1 MSRFIIF
8 IIASLIL
15 VATVSAEEHG
25 LWVVRRT
32 ITNQDDLAL
41 LRKLQQRFGIT
52 DVYLQVRALG
62 SENLTPGAEK
72 QTSPLSFREI
82 VNFCH
87 LNDMSVHAWIN
98 AFYVWSKEELPAA
111 NHPLLYD
118 QTHVI
123 QGQDGHLP
131 TLKALR
137 EAGVEGFY
145 LDPDAVHNIEQ
156 IKSVIRY
163 LLNEQQVDGIH
174 FDYFRYP
181 PSPYHFSAH
190 LRAEFL
196 RNNYVDPVQM
206 WRKQSLFASYWGVS
220 RLIYLQSAYEKFIRQ
235 RLSARLSALTAFTKA
250 LNENCEVSVAV
261 KPDAN
266 IAKNDYGQD
275 WLQWLRTEACDYVI
289 LMNYSAENKEFKK
302 NLKMAKSYKVAKR
315 IVNGIGVY
323 KLNGE
328 QLQQRISQSQKNGLG
343 GYCLFSFTSF
353 KKPSKMLLGQM
364 F

>member
-8 IIASLIL
+8 VIVSLIL
-15 VATVSAEEHG
+15 FATVSAEEHG
-25 LWVVRRT
+25 LWVVRQTMVNR
-32 ITNQDDLAL
+32 DDLAL

-62 SENLTPGAEK
+62 NGSVTFAAEK
-72 QTSPLSFREI
+72 QGTRLSFREI

-98 AFYVWSKEELPAA
+98 AFYVWSKEESPGAD
-111 NHPLLYD
+111 HPLICD

-123 QGQDGHLP
+123 QDQGEGLP

-137 EAGVEGFY
+137 EAGSEGFY
-145 LDPDAVHNIEQ
+145 LDPDAVRNIEQ
-156 IKSVIRY
+156 IKRMVRY

-181 PSPYHFSAH
+181 PFPYHFSAY

-196 RNNYVDPVQM
+196 RTNYVDPARV
-206 WRKQSLFASYWGVS
+206 WRKQSLFAKYWGGD
-220 RLIYLQSAYEKFIRQ
+220 RLIYLKRTYEEFVRQ
-235 RLSARLSALTAFTKA
+235 RLSERLRTLTAYIKA
-250 LNENCEVSVAV
+250 INENCEVSVAV
-261 KPDAN
+261 KPDAA
-266 IAKNDYGQD
+266 IAKTKFGQD
-275 WLQWLRTEACDYVI
+275 WPSWLRTGACDYVI

-302 NLKMAKSYKVAKR
+302 NLKMAKSYKEAKR

-323 KLNGE
+323 KLNKV
-328 QLQQRISQSQKNGLG
+328 QLEQRIRQSQNSGLG

-353 KKPSKMLLGQM
+353 KKSSGLIGQL